1 LVAEA
6 LRGHQSNSNI
16 FSIPRQ
22 FLIPLGL
29 KRIVHFHLV
38 ILYHDAISFP
48 TQHAITLYMGLC
60 LYISFPLVSLPRLS
74 SRTLF
79 FHPYGRQHF
88 ELIYI
93 LQHLG
98 SNDKVEAFVFI
109 ILKSNLEYCSKQG
122 SSKVHH
128 LVESL

>member
-1 LVAEA
+1 VAEA

-48 TQHAITLYMGLC
+48 TQHAIDLSVS

-88 ELIYI
+88 ELICI